1 MRPPVDVVRGVE
13 GGVVVVVVVIVEDPE
28 EGEGAA
34 VFNAMCRAAFDV
46 LFSSPR
52 RVVMEIDIHS
62 V

>member
-1 MRPPVDVVRGVE
+1 MMPPVDVVRGVE
-13 GGVVVVVVVIVEDPE
+13 GGVVVVVIVEDPE

-34 VFNAMCRAAFDV
+34 VFNAIWRAAFDV
-46 LFSSPR
+46 LFGSPR